1 MLVWDDVV
9 FVFGVYGL
17 EVRRDVD
24 VFRGE
29 LGGGEIGELL
39 EQVGVVRRV
48 HVEVGCC

>member
-17 EVRRDVD
+17 QVRRDVD
-24 VFRGE
+24 VFWCE
-29 LGGGEIGELL
+29 LRGGEVGELL
-39 EQVGVVRRV
+39 EEVGVVRRV